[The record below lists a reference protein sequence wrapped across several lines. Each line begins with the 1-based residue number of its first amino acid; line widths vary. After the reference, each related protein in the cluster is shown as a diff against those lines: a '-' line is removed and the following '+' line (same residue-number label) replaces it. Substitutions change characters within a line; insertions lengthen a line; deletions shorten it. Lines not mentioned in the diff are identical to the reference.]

1 MTTQFTLLGVINLTF
16 RPPDFF
22 ESRYFCPFSKAQKFT
37 YNTGRGTRIGP
48 SIVVKGG
55 PIRVPRPVFTLHTEI
70 ETPNIWHDMIC
81 DVNGRIL
88 TYSFKNVRST
98 TFA

>member
-1 MTTQFTLLGVINLTF
+1 MNLTLSRLEISQF
-16 RPPDFF
+16 REIIFRFYDAY
-22 ESRYFCPFSKAQKFT
+22 SS
-37 YNTGRGTRIGP
+37 
-48 SIVVKGG
+48 KGG

-70 ETPNIWHDMIC
+70 ETPNIWHHMIC